1 LRLGNADDAA
11 EIVTEVRQRN
21 FAAAPEKAKVTGA
34 QLLQG
39 SSYQYGMQD
48 QVNNQFTNEGGA
60 DIKYGRFLDELGW
73 EFDQEGHRRTDLIRF
88 GVFTKKSWLSHSAT
102 NNNTRILFP
111 IPRTEI
117 EKNNN
122 LVPHPGY
129 DK

>member
-1 LRLGNADDAA
+1 SVHGFRLGKFEIKMGSTNRLSNDYPVFRYAEVLMMKAESLLRLGNADDAA

-73 EFDQEGHRRTDLIRF
+73 E
-88 GVFTKKSWLSHSAT
+88 
-102 NNNTRILFP
+102 
-111 IPRTEI
+111 
-117 EKNNN
+117 
-122 LVPHPGY
+122 
-129 DK
+129 